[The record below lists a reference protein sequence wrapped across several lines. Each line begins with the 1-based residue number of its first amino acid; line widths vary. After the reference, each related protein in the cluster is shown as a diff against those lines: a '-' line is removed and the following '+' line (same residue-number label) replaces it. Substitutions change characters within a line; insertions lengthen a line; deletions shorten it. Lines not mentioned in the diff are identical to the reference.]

1 MRKYTARYTEAG
13 RCRRPYCV
21 GLGSPTM
28 REAHCEQLR
37 RHGRRMRPEA
47 MCCVP
52 GKPGGAGG
60 PVMRAALITNRIIR
74 RGQVTRLESARGG

>member
-1 MRKYTARYTEAG
+1 MLKYTARYTEAG
-13 RCRRPYCV
+13 LCRRPYCV

-37 RHGRRMRPEA
+37 RHGRRFRPEA
-47 MCCVP
+47 MWCVP

-60 PVMRAALITNRIIR
+60 PVMHAALITNRIIR